1 MRFTTKVQG
10 IPCQCEITSA
20 SPYVPAKT
28 WGPPE
33 HCYPEE
39 GGEIEF
45 ELLDRRGRYAAWLEK
60 KLTPDDQ
67 ARIEE
72 EAHLFIQGQEREM
85 AFDPYFD

>member
-1 MRFTTKVQG
+1 MRFPTKVQG

-20 SPYVPAKT
+20 TPYVPARVH
-28 WGPPE
+28 GPIE
-33 HCYPEE
+33 LCHPEE

-45 ELLDRRGRYAAWLEK
+45 ELLDRRGRYADWLHK
-60 KLTPDDQ
+60 KLTPIDQ

-85 AFDPYFD
+85 AFDPPFD